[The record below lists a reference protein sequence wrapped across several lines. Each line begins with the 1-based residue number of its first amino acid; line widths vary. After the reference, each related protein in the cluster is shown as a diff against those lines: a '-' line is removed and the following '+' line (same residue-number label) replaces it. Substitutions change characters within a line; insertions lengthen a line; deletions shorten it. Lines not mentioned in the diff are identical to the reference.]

1 MSRQRASPLPA
12 GSGSGPGGEQKSEA
26 FLECRFLSQTPVA
39 TLVTAEKVDFFKE
52 HWTRQ
57 PILIPERG
65 MAATPGSDAKTRL

>member
-26 FLECRFLSQTPVA
+26 FLDCRFWSQTPVA
-39 TLVTAEKVDFFKE
+39 TLVTADKVDFFEE

-57 PILIPERG
+57 PTLIPERG
-65 MAATPGSDAKTRL
+65 MHGPPYGCYSR